1 MASLLLRPGAQ
12 REPSAH
18 VNRLGCGPAL
28 TLGGSLPRPPWVFP
42 LLQPGDHVRF
52 GKQKPWSR
60 GKTQDLVL
68 CLETRRTMSS
78 GPALCPGVRCGWT
91 RRAPAPSQANSL
103 LPELQV
109 TNLPWRQNKWP
120 TQDLHLKGTHFWNA
134 SSQPRCTY
142 EKSQSFEPQ
151 SPPYPGRTGGCR
163 SPESRHGTASFGLGP
178 AVPTPHV

>member
-1 MASLLLRPGAQ
+1 MLTDWAVGLLSPWGGPCLALHGSSPCSSQEIMSGLESRSPGQ
-12 REPSAH
+12 
-18 VNRLGCGPAL
+18 
-28 TLGGSLPRPPWVFP
+28 
-42 LLQPGDHVRF
+42 
-52 GKQKPWSR
+52 R

-68 CLETRRTMSS
+68 CLETRRTTSS

-142 EKSQSFEPQ
+142 EKSHSFEPQ